1 MNRAR
6 AYLALARDGHG
17 VYNRI
22 REELM
27 KDEVSRDNSVG
38 DMSPARV
45 KSRKAGIQSQISRT
59 IRTIQSTGLSVCGV
73 EICDDR
79 ILFKTESKKGFE
91 VPTANSCESAAEKWF
106 RDHG

>member
-1 MNRAR
+1 MNRAQ

-27 KDEVSRDNSVG
+27 KDEVSRGNSVG
-38 DMSPARV
+38 EMLPARV
-45 KSRKAGIQSQISRT
+45 RSRKAGLQSQISRT
-59 IRTIQSTGLSVCGV
+59 IQTIQSTGLSVYGV
-73 EICDDR
+73 EICEDR
-79 ILFKTESKKGFE
+79 ILFNTQPNKGFE
-91 VPTANSCESAAEKWF
+91 VPTANARESAAEKWF